1 MLNFTKT
8 SGPSSQ
14 GLSPRTRRQ
23 RPRASLG
30 LESLEERQLMS
41 TLMFVHGNDHHG
53 KWDRSH
59 IPTIHAQI
67 RNAFDVVL
75 TGKATGTFSS
85 QTSNGTASYSLS
97 GSGVIS
103 PVQSVTVA
111 ATIIHSITQVF
122 DTGTVVLY
130 TPPNSPVAGTLT
142 LTSVTV
148 KGSLTDPAGEQFHY
162 TTRGTGAFAGI
173 TGSGTFKLVLTQSS
187 YGQGQFTLVFN
198 PLTLRR
204 V

>member
-14 GLSPRTRRQ
+14 GLSARTRRQ

-59 IPTIHAQI
+59 IPTIHAPIQ
-67 RNAFDVVL
+67 NAVNIVL
-75 TGKATGTFSS
+75 NGTATGTFSA
-85 QTSNGTASYSLS
+85 QTSNGTTSYSLS

-103 PVQSVTVA
+103 PLQSVTVA
-111 ATIIHSITQVF
+111 ATITHSITQVF
-122 DTGTVVLY
+122 DTGTVVLD
-130 TPPNSPVAGTLT
+130 TPPNSPEAGTLS
-142 LTSVTV
+142 LTSVAV

-162 TTRGTGAFAGI
+162 TARGTGAFAGI
-173 TGSGTFKLVLTQSS
+173 TGSGTFKLVLNERT

-198 PLTLRR
+198 PLTVGR